1 MCGIAGIVQW
11 SQSRTVRDQ
20 VGAPPPPL
28 CLIEID
34 SLRPRLDE
42 LLRHR
47 GPDATGTWTANGPEQ
62 VLLLHRRLAVMDPAG
77 GGQPM
82 GNEDGNVQVVFNGE
96 IYNHRELRVSLES
109 RGHRFRSD
117 HSDTEVL
124 VHGWEE
130 WSTALPEKLLGM
142 FSFAIWD
149 SRNHALFVARDR
161 MGQKPLF
168 FSQLPRQVAFAS
180 TLPALLACPGVMPQ
194 SSLALIQTYLIYGY
208 LPPAHSIYNAIRQ
221 VVPGQWLCWREG
233 CREEGQYWQPAGGD
247 EPGRGAISGDDAA
260 ARIRKQLQAAVASQM
275 EADVPIAC
283 FLSGGIDSGIVAAL
297 MQEGLRSAG
306 GKIKTISVGF
316 TDTSFNESGYAR
328 ALAAAIG
335 SEHHEFQLAPSNGAL
350 DTLAW
355 LMNYSLGE
363 PFADSSILP
372 TYYAAN
378 CARMVAPCAIS
389 GDGAD
394 ELFGGYD
401 RYRAML
407 LLSRYRRLIS
417 TVLTGALKGRLARR
431 ERLYRLQAG
440 AAQRHWAGQYANMLA
455 VFSPAQIR
463 DLFPALPARNAGLEW
478 DRMDLPSGPTFRQ
491 AMRLDQR
498 HYLPGDV
505 LWKVD
510 AASMACALEVRS
522 PFLDHRVVELAN
534 ALPGRLILNARR
546 GKLALRPAFGDLL
559 PAPTFRRR
567 KHGFAVP
574 IGSWLKNELKGP
586 WQDLVCGGDSL
597 TSQIARPGAAEQLL
611 AEHGAD
617 LRDHTHRLFSL
628 LMLELWYRRFRPQIT
643 AD

>member
-1 MCGIAGIVQW
+1 MCGIAGIIQW
-11 SQSRTVRDQ
+11 SQTRAARDQ
-20 VGAPPPPL
+20 LGASPPPL
-28 CLIEID
+28 GPFESN

-47 GPDATGTWTANGPEQ
+47 GPDAAGTWTTNGPEQ
-62 VLLLHRRLAVMDPAG
+62 VLLLHRRLAVMDLAG
-77 GGQPM
+77 GSQPM

-149 SRNHALFVARDR
+149 SQNHALFMARDR

-168 FSQLPRQVAFAS
+168 YSQLPRQVAFAS
-180 TLPALLACPGVMPQ
+180 TLPALLACPGVTPQ
-194 SSLALIQTYLIYGY
+194 SSPALIQAYLIHGY
-208 LPPAHSIYNAIRQ
+208 LPPAHSIYTAIRQ
-221 VVPGQWLCWREG
+221 VGPGRWLCWRQG
-233 CREEGQYWQPAGGD
+233 HREEGQYWQPAAGD
-247 EPGRGAISGDDAA
+247 EPGRQAISGDDAA
-260 ARIRKQLQAAVASQM
+260 ARIRRQLQAAVTSQM

-297 MQEGLRSAG
+297 MQKELRAAG
-306 GKIKTISVGF
+306 GRIKTISIGF
-316 TDTSFNESGYAR
+316 ADAVFNESGHAR
-328 ALAAAIG
+328 TIAAAIG

-417 TVLTGALKGRLARR
+417 PALTGAWLGRLSRR

-455 VFSPAQIR
+455 VFNPAQIR
-463 DLFPALPARNAGLEW
+463 DLFPALPARDVGLEW
-478 DRMDLPSGPTFRQ
+478 DRMDLPPGPTFRQ
-491 AMRLDQR
+491 VMRLDQR

-534 ALPGRLILNARR
+534 ALPGKLILNAWR
-546 GKLALRPAFGDLL
+546 GKLALCPAFGDLL

-574 IGSWLKNELKGP
+574 IGSWLKNELKVP
-586 WQDLVCGGDSL
+586 WHDLVCGGDSL
-597 TSQIARPGAAEQLL
+597 TSQFARPGAAEQLL
-611 AEHGAD
+611 AEHSAD

-643 AD
+643 AH